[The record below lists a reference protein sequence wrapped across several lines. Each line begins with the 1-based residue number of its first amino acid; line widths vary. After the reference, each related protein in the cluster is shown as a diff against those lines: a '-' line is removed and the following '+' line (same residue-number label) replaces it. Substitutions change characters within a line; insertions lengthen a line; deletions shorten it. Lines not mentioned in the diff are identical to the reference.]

1 MADTALSG
9 DRPAAAACPACGPA
23 PMRTEPPPV
32 EPGRLMLSLPGIHC
46 AGCISRVE
54 KGLAAVPGVR
64 DARVNLTLKRAS
76 VAADPGVTAEALVT
90 ALDALG
96 YEAHELDADML
107 AATDLDP
114 AGQDLLMR
122 LGVAGF
128 AMMNVML
135 LSISVW
141 LGAADATRSLLHWV
155 SALIALPAVAFCGV
169 PFYRSAL
176 SALSAGRLNMDVPI
190 SLALILACGMS
201 LYETA
206 LGGRHAYFDAAL
218 SLTFFLLLGGIWIT
232 GRGPP
237 RDRRRRSWPRWKC
250 RGPGGCATG
259 PRPRWRW
266 PSCAWAT

>member
-114 AGQDLLMR
+114 AGQR
-122 LGVAGF
+122 P
-128 AMMNVML
+128 
-135 LSISVW
+135 
-141 LGAADATRSLLHWV
+141 ADAAWRRRLCDDERH
-155 SALIALPAVAFCGV
+155 AAVDGGLV
-169 PFYRSAL
+169 
-176 SALSAGRLNMDVPI
+176 GR
-190 SLALILACGMS
+190 
-201 LYETA
+201 
-206 LGGRHAYFDAAL
+206 GGRNPRACC
-218 SLTFFLLLGGIWIT
+218 T
-232 GRGPP
+232 GS
-237 RDRRRRSWPRWKC
+237 RR
-250 RGPGGCATG
+250 
-259 PRPRWRW
+259 
-266 PSCAWAT
+266 